1 MDDKDQEHD
10 AMNSHGRPQENN
22 TYNRP
27 FGRSNAHGSSRD
39 DTSDFYDHHSADADD
54 GDEDDSLPWLEPVED
69 DDNGHGGN
77 IFQIVIVALVAL
89 LTLALLGIG
98 LYWWFHRPPA
108 VSGNASVITAEPGPY
123 KTKPR
128 EPGGMKIEGEGES
141 AYAASEGRDIN
152 SSIDTSVQPE
162 QPMTIAPKQA
172 EQPITPPPPASAP
185 VTKTRPDVVENEPE
199 MSDMTGDTRHSTAT
213 HPAAPRP
220 AAPVKHEKEVKP
232 AEHLVKVTEREKPPV
247 AVVKPAAKVEKPEAE
262 HPAEV
267 AKPKSREDSVAGV
280 MSNLHNDAH
289 PADEAKKAPVGAGVI
304 QLGAF
309 GSEAKA
315 NEVWSH
321 LTQRYSWIKPL
332 PHQIISVKI
341 SEKTFYRLR
350 ATAGGQANSFCSQL
364 QAAGETCAHIGK

>member
-10 AMNSHGRPQENN
+10 AVNSHGRPQDNHA
-22 TYNRP
+22 YNRP
-27 FGRSNAHGSSRD
+27 FGRSNADGSSHD
-39 DTSDFYDHHSADADD
+39 DPDFYDHHSADDDD

-69 DDNGHGGN
+69 DDNGHGSN
-77 IFQIVIVALVAL
+77 IFQVVIVALVAL
-89 LTLALLGIG
+89 LTLVLLGVG

-162 QPMTIAPKQA
+162 QPMTIKPKQA
-172 EQPITPPPPASAP
+172 EQAITPSTPSPAPA
-185 VTKTRPDVVENEPE
+185 TKTRPDIADNQPE
-199 MSDMTGDTRHSTAT
+199 MSDMSGDTRRPTAT
-213 HPAAPRP
+213 RPAESRP
-220 AAPVKHEKEVKP
+220 VAAPVKHEKEAKS
-232 AEHLVKVTEREKPPV
+232 AEHPAKASEHEKPPV
-247 AVVKPAAKVEKPEAE
+247 KTERAE
-262 HPAEV
+262 TAHPAEAPK
-267 AKPKSREDSVAGV
+267 AKKREDAVAGV
-280 MSNLHNDAH
+280 MNNLHNDAH
-289 PADEAKKAPVGAGVI
+289 SADEAKKAPSPAAGAGVI

-332 PHQIISVKI
+332 PHQIVSVKI
-341 SEKTFYRLR
+341 GEKTFYRLR
-350 ATAGGQANSFCSQL
+350 ATAGSQANSFCSQL